1 MTMKFLI
8 NLRDNIVNFFRGLKN
23 KKLFKRIDPIS
34 FALVVLLGASAVF
47 AGIQL
52 VNQGS
57 LKETVMNPSK
67 GDGDVIYTDGSQTA
81 LVNNTTDTADAAA
94 LSEVVISPVSTED
107 IQVTKF
113 YYSDAV
119 ETSVQTQSFFY
130 YPVGESMYSHES
142 KGMSFKGA
150 TEDSVNV
157 VSSLSGTVASVKDDV
172 LKGTVVTLEHANG
185 VQTVYTGVY
194 DVKVNVGDKISQGA
208 VLGTTGLSQLE
219 PDAGNVVHFEII
231 KNDVK
236 IDPQT
241 VIDKKLSDL

>member
-57 LKETVMNPSK
+57 LNETVMNPSK
-67 GDGDVIYTDGSQTA
+67 GDGDVIYTDDTA
-81 LVNNTTDTADAAA
+81 LVNNPADTADKAA
-94 LSEVVISPVSTED
+94 LSEVVLSPVSTDEV
-107 IQVTKF
+107 QVTKY
-113 YYSDAV
+113 YYSDSV
-119 ETSVQTQSFFY
+119 DTTVQTQSFFY
-130 YPVGESMYSHES
+130 YPVGQSMYSHES
-142 KGMSFKGA
+142 KGMSFKG
-150 TEDSVNV
+150 TTDEPVNV
-157 VSSLSGTVASVKDDV
+157 VASLSGTVLSVKDEI
-172 LKGTVVTLEHANG
+172 LKGTVVTIEHAND
-185 VQTVYTGVY
+185 VKTVYTGVY
-194 DVKVNVGDKISQGA
+194 DVKVSVGDKVSQGA
-208 VLGTTGLSQLE
+208 ILGTTGLSQLE

-231 KNDVK
+231 KGDEK